1 MDRKL
6 QALFGLKFNPFAP
19 DIPIEGLFVYDELAS
34 FLWRMENIF
43 INEGGFSLIT
53 GESGRGKSAALRLLE
68 TKLSAHRDLEVGVIT
83 HPSASVSDFYR
94 ELGDIFGVP
103 LKLHNRWH
111 SFKSLREKWSQHLNT
126 TLVRPVLFI
135 DEAQEMPLSVLNEL
149 RLLTSLKFD
158 SQLLMSVVLSGDQ
171 RLPNKLK
178 SENLLPLASRIKF
191 RLNIDYASSKQL
203 SDSLH
208 HMLDTA
214 GNSQLMTPELI
225 NVISEHSI
233 GNYRVLYNNCSIL
246 LSAAIEKDVHQ
257 LDEKL
262 YLECFPASTVK
273 RGRK

>member
-6 QALFGLKFNPFAP
+6 QALFGLKFNPFSP
-19 DIPIEGLFVYDELAS
+19 DIPIEALFVYDELES

-53 GESGRGKSAALRLLE
+53 GESGRGKSATLRLLE
-68 TKLSAHRDLEVGVIT
+68 SKLSAHRDLEVGVIT

-126 TLVRPVLFI
+126 TLVKPVLFI

-171 RLPNKLK
+171 RL
-178 SENLLPLASRIKF
+178 

-203 SDSLH
+203 RDSLH
-208 HMLDTA
+208 HMLDAA

-246 LSAAIEKDVHQ
+246 LSAAIEKEVHQ

>member
-1 MDRKL
+1 M
-6 QALFGLKFNPFAP
+6 
-19 DIPIEGLFVYDELAS
+19 
-34 FLWRMENIF
+34 
-43 INEGGFSLIT
+43 
-53 GESGRGKSAALRLLE
+53 
-68 TKLSAHRDLEVGVIT
+68 
-83 HPSASVSDFYR
+83 
-94 ELGDIFGVP
+94 
-103 LKLHNRWH
+103 
-111 SFKSLREKWSQHLNT
+111 
-126 TLVRPVLFI
+126 LFI

-208 HMLDTA
+208 HMLDAA

-246 LSAAIEKDVHQ
+246 LSAAIEKEVHQ

-273 RGRK
+273 RSRK